1 MNGYYQLKKSTA
13 GKFTFNLK
21 AGNHETILQSEV
33 YESKA
38 SAQNG
43 IASVQKNGPD
53 EKRYDLKTSKNDQ
66 FYFVLKA
73 GNGEVIGQSEQYT
86 TEAARKNGVE
96 SVMANSPSEVIKEVD
111 A

>member
-1 MNGYYQLKKSTA
+1 MSGYYQLKKSTA

-38 SAQNG
+38 SAQIG
-43 IASVQKNGPD
+43 IASVQKNGQD
-53 EKRYDLKTSKNDQ
+53 EKRYEMKDSTNGQ

-73 GNGEVIGQSEQYT
+73 GNGEPIGRSELYT
-86 TEAARKNGVE
+86 TEAARKNGME
-96 SVMANSPSEVIKEVD
+96 SVKTNSVSDTIKEVD